1 MLFTTVPLQAA
12 ARVMSRLM
20 RLALATRVSYL
31 VLTWLVVAVWAS
43 AARADVGDPQVSTDH
58 LWYPGELACSTFER
72 LQESQARV
80 YEHVTGARPRNDQEK
95 AIAAWLWRNTHYAH
109 GEEGAE
115 NLWGQGFTKGMDQR
129 TREYWTGMFAH
140 GFGLCGTTHS
150 QWTAEMEALFGHNRG
165 RGVGVTGHN
174 SFEVF
179 LTGGPY
185 GNGKW
190 CLLDHDISTLIFD
203 AKGDSLLSLAE
214 VQKDWKRLTSRDYL
228 PQKQH
233 GWLVCGLH
241 PGDGAS
247 YDSYQVAEYLS
258 GYSGPP
264 PMVHL
269 RKGER
274 LRRFFQPGL
283 DDGKTFVFWGRNY
296 NTGGIPGPERSQT
309 WVNQPEKMHNSKDG
323 TGYQPGQARYG
334 NAEYLYRPNF
344 ADGSYKEGVVSE
356 DQNHVTFEFYTP
368 YIIGATPPNDQPW
381 GVYDAGGRNGLV
393 VEGEADCTV
402 AVSVDQGA
410 NWHNGGKLRN
420 LLDFTGMVKGHRQYF
435 LRFAASGKALEKSN
449 FTIRTICQCNPAI
462 LPRLKDGGTEIR
474 FAASDQAVVS
484 AGPNLPQAQR
494 HVVDGKFGSRTVT
507 MELKTPRGEEAV
519 GIHAA
524 AHIQSSNPPSPDVNY
539 AIDFSLDGG
548 KSWQPMVKDWQITRR
563 GDEPADFWSQ
573 SFCWGSA
580 KLKQSGGTPVR
591 VRFQNDGGKN
601 IARAE
606 AHLVYRT
613 ERRDST
619 QVCFAWKDEG
629 GEHADR
635 RTFEPKDDDLGGVW
649 KLPTGKGTVTKWV
662 ELEVVGS
669 K

>member
-1 MLFTTVPLQAA
+1 MLFTTVSPKAV
-12 ARVMSRLM
+12 ARVMRQFL
-20 RLALATRVSYL
+20 RLALAIRVSYA
-31 VLTWLVVAVWAS
+31 VLTCLVVAIWGS

-80 YEHVTGARPRNDQEK
+80 YEHVTGVRPKNDQEK

-115 NLWGQGFTKGMDQR
+115 NLWGQGFTKGMDLR

-150 QWTAEMEALFGHNRG
+150 QWTAEMQALFGHNRG

-203 AKGDSLLSLAE
+203 AKGDALLSLAE

-269 RKGER
+269 RRGEKM
-274 LRRFFQPGL
+274 LRFFQPGL
-283 DDGKTFVFWGRNY
+283 GDGKHFVFWGRNY
-296 NTGGIPGPERSQT
+296 NTDGIAGPERSQT
-309 WVNQPEKMHNSKDG
+309 WVNQPEKMHGSKNG
-323 TGYQPGQARYG
+323 TGYKAGRARYG
-334 NAEYLYRPNF
+334 NACYEYRPNF
-344 ADGSYKEGVVSE
+344 ADGSYREGVVSE
-356 DQNHVTFEFYTP
+356 DDSQVTFEFYTP
-368 YIIGATPPNDQPW
+368 YIIGATPPSTDPW
-381 GVYDAGGRNGLV
+381 GIYQPGCQRGLIVAGLTGYKVL
-393 VEGEADCTV
+393 
-402 AVSVDQGA
+402 VSVDQGVT
-410 NWHNGGKLRN
+410 WQSGGRVEGTVDLT
-420 LLDFTGMVKGHRQYF
+420 DFVKGHRQYF
-435 LRFAASGKALEKSN
+435 LRISPHPKKLEETN
-449 FTIRTICQCNPAI
+449 VAIFTFCQCNAAI
-462 LPRLKDGGTEIR
+462 LPRLKDGRTEIR
-474 FAASDQAVVS
+474 FEASNQAVVS
-484 AGPNLPQAQR
+484 AGPNLPQAQAN
-494 HVVDGKFGSRTVT
+494 VVDGIIGTPKVT
-507 MELKTPRGEEAV
+507 LELKTPRGEEAV
-519 GIHAA
+519 AIHAA
-524 AHIQSSNPPSPDVNY
+524 AHIQSSNPPSPDVKY

-573 SFCWGSA
+573 SFCWGST
-580 KLKQSGGTPVR
+580 KIKHPGGKPVR
-591 VRFQNDGGKN
+591 VRFRNDGGKN

-606 AHLVYRT
+606 AHLIYST
-613 ERRDST
+613 PGRDAT
-619 QVCFAWKDEG
+619 RLEVEWTDDD
-629 GEHADR
+629 GEHTKSHVFRAGK
-635 RTFEPKDDDLGGVW
+635 ESSVLIH
-649 KLPTGKGTVTKWV
+649 TGKGTVTKWV
-662 ELEVVGS
+662 SLEAV
-669 K
+669 KPD

>member
-1 MLFTTVPLQAA
+1 MLFTTVSPQAA
-12 ARVMSRLM
+12 ARVMSRLK
-20 RLALATRVSYL
+20 RLALATRISYL

-80 YEHVTGARPRNDQEK
+80 YEHVTGARPKNDQEK

-449 FTIRTICQCNPAI
+449 FTIRTICQCNAAI

-507 MELKTPRGEEAV
+507 LELKTPRGEEAV
-519 GIHAA
+519 GIYAA